1 MAQDTRRYDR
11 LAEQY
16 SQYRPRYPDQ
26 LISHL
31 AAVIAEAPAS
41 DLVVDVGVGTG
52 IFTRQLRATLPDE
65 IKIVGIEPSPS
76 MRGRAVAET
85 ADHTGIAFSDGV
97 AEHMP
102 FAGDAAR
109 AVVAA
114 TAAHWFERRAF
125 YAEARRVL
133 LPGGVIAIVEYVR
146 DQAGSPLAA
155 ALIEFMAQYGSQKAY
170 APADYR
176 RELAGAAGFRDTEV
190 FALRCQ
196 LRLDIAAFTGLALSS
211 SHAAG
216 VIERFG
222 IDGARSALRDL
233 ATPHRVDEEHV
244 LFGYVF
250 QCFTARRDA

>member
-1 MAQDTRRYDR
+1 MAQDTQRYDR

-16 SQYRPRYPDQ
+16 SQYRPCYPDQ

-31 AAVIAEAPAS
+31 AAIIAEAPAS
-41 DLVVDVGVGTG
+41 DLVVDVGAGTG
-52 IFTRQLRATLPDE
+52 IFTRQFRAALPGE
-65 IKIVGIEPSPS
+65 IRIVGIEPGPS
-76 MRGRAVAET
+76 MRAQAVTET
-85 ADHTGIAFSDGV
+85 ADDTGLAFRDGV
-97 AEHMP
+97 PEHLP
-102 FAGDAAR
+102 FVGDAAR
-109 AVVAA
+109 AVVTA
-114 TAAHWFERRAF
+114 TAAHWFERPAF

-133 LPGGVIAIVEYVR
+133 VPGGVIAIVEYVR
-146 DQAGSPLAA
+146 DQEGSPLAA
-155 ALIEFMAQYGSQKAY
+155 ALIEFTALYGSQKAY

-176 RELAGAAGFRDTEV
+176 RELAGAVGFHGTEAFV
-190 FALRCQ
+190 QRCQ

-222 IDGARSALRDL
+222 IDGARSALSEL

-250 QCFTARRDA
+250 QCLTALRDA

>member
-31 AAVIAEAPAS
+31 TAVIAEAPAS
-41 DLVVDVGVGTG
+41 DLVVDVGAGTG
-52 IFTRQLRATLPDE
+52 IFSRQLRAALPNE
-65 IKIVGIEPSPS
+65 IKIVGIEPSPA
-76 MRGRAVAET
+76 MRAQAAAET
-85 ADHTGIAFSDGV
+85 GDHTGLAFRDLV
-97 AEHMP
+97 AEHIP

-133 LPGGVIAIVEYVR
+133 VPGGVIAIVEYVR
-146 DQAGSPLAA
+146 DKAGSPLAA

-176 RELAGAAGFRDTEV
+176 RELAGAAGFHDTEAFV
-190 FALRCQ
+190 LGCQ

-222 IDGARSALRDL
+222 IDGARTALREL
-233 ATPHRVDEEHV
+233 ATPHRVDAEHV
-244 LFGYVF
+244 LFG
-250 QCFTARRDA
+250 